1 MENSKMLYWGS
12 CRYMYDFMWNSFAG
26 RLHTTREIGSVIM
39 GTGIDL
45 INQFPQEYFTY
56 VFGDIHNAIAS
67 NNVSCTTAGF
77 ERKLPDLKDI
87 KDVIIEVSS
96 NVVNK
101 AYIKGRTV
109 YVNTFYVNRDADNT
123 IDSPGRVISREI
135 RDASQV
141 VILSPKDLE
150 LDLVLIRDLIKEKFH
165 PEARLH
171 VIPPLNLRTGGD
183 NSNYIRTRVANTY
196 ALEAACNQYKINFYN
211 VGKHLEDV
219 CINPTLEK
227 FQPTRAHYDED
238 LFAEY
243 VRPYLEEQIK
253 PL

>member
-1 MENSKMLYWGS
+1 MANNQILYFGS
-12 CRYMYDFMWNSFAG
+12 CRYMYGFKWNSFIG
-26 RLHTTREIGSVIM
+26 RLHTTREIGSALL

-45 INQFPQEYFTY
+45 INQFPQEYLTY
-56 VFGDIHNAIAS
+56 VFGDIHNAIAYT
-67 NNVSCTTAGF
+67 NVPCTTAGF
-77 ERKLPDLKDI
+77 ERKLPDFKDI

-123 IDSPGRVISREI
+123 IDSPGRVISQEI

-183 NSNYIRTRVANTY
+183 NSHYIRTRAANTY

-211 VGKHLEDV
+211 IGKHLEDV
-219 CINPTLEK
+219 CINPTLKE
-227 FQPTRAHYDED
+227 FQPTGAHFDEP
-238 LFAEY
+238 LFDKY

>member
-1 MENSKMLYWGS
+1 MANNQILYFGS
-12 CRYMYDFMWNSFAG
+12 CRYMYGFKWNSFIG
-26 RLHTTREIGSVIM
+26 RLHTTREIGSVLL

-56 VFGDIHNAIAS
+56 VFGDIHNAIAC
-67 NNVSCTTAGF
+67 NNVPSTTAVF
-77 ERKLPDLKDI
+77 ERTLPYLKDI
-87 KDVIIEVSS
+87 KDILIVISS

-109 YVNTFYVNRDADNT
+109 YVNTFYVDRDADNT
-123 IDSPGRVISREI
+123 IDSPRRVISREI

-150 LDLVLIRDLIKEKFH
+150 VDLVLIRDLIKEKFH

-183 NSNYIRTRVANTY
+183 NSHYIRTRAANTY

-211 VGKHLEDV
+211 IGKHLEDV
-219 CINPTLEK
+219 CINPTLKE
-227 FQPTRAHYDED
+227 FQPTGAHFDEP
-238 LFAEY
+238 LFDKY
-243 VRPYLEEQIK
+243 VRPYLEEQIR

>member
-1 MENSKMLYWGS
+1 MEKLNYQSGYEKYLYTGLAGKLMKRNHIHLSSKAPENLNKS
-12 CRYMYDFMWNSFAG
+12 I
-26 RLHTTREIGSVIM
+26 LEIGGGAAPHFSFIKLKDV
-39 GTGIDL
+39 GTK
-45 INQFPQEYFTY
+45 
-56 VFGDIHNAIAS
+56 V
-67 NNVSCTTAGF
+67 
-77 ERKLPDLKDI
+77 DI

-150 LDLVLIRDLIKEKFH
+150 VDLVLIRDLIKEKFH

-183 NSNYIRTRVANTY
+183 NSHYIRTRAANTY